1 MEELLNNR
9 MDLNLENNLIL
20 EKQNNFF
27 ETNIGKAINGGIN
40 IGLRLLLPDFL
51 ENQIIEI
58 KDILMSQGIKDGI
71 KTITNSIMDLGKSVT
86 GIFTGKFEN
95 VTQIENAIK
104 NGGVLD
110 ITSKVLD
117 KSIDLAKQNKLI
129 NNSTA
134 SVLKKG
140 QKVLLKSI
148 NNNMENMLT
157 SQMKS
162 IEKLDKYIS
171 NWKSAYKEKNIEK
184 MKKEYKK
191 INNELNKVIPI
202 ENTIKTARNIE
213 NIHNLVL
220 NNGNNFNLSEME
232 LDLAKKLV

>member
-110 ITSKVLD
+110 LTSKVLD

-134 SVLKKG
+134 IVLKKG

-191 INNELNKVIPI
+191 INTELNKVIPI
-202 ENTIKTARNIE
+202 EKTIKTARNIE
-213 NIHNLVL
+213 NIHNLIL
-220 NNGNNFNLSEME
+220 NNGNNFNLSETE

>member
-1 MEELLNNR
+1 MEEILNNNI
-9 MDLNLENNLIL
+9 DLNLENKLIV
-20 EKQNNFF
+20 EEQKNFF
-27 ETNIGKAINGGIN
+27 ETNLGKAINGGLN
-40 IGLRLLLPDFL
+40 IGLRLLLPDFI
-51 ENQIIEI
+51 ENQIIEL

-71 KTITNSIMDLGKSVT
+71 KTITNNVMDLGKSVK

-110 ITSKVLD
+110 ITSEVLN

-129 NNSTA
+129 KNSTA

-140 QKVLLKSI
+140 KNVILDSI

-157 SQMKS
+157 SQIKS
-162 IEKLDKYIS
+162 IEKLDKAIS
-171 NWKSAYKEKNIEK
+171 NWEEAYKVQNLEE

-191 INNELNKVIPI
+191 INKELKNVIPI

-213 NIHNLVL
+213 NIHNLIL
-220 NNGNNFNLSEME
+220 NNGNKFNLSEDQLE
-232 LDLAKKLV
+232 LAKKLA

>member
-95 VTQIENAIK
+95 ITQIENAIK

-110 ITSKVLD
+110 LTSKVLD

-134 SVLKKG
+134 IVLKKG

-191 INNELNKVIPI
+191 INTELNKVIPI
-202 ENTIKTARNIE
+202 EKTIKTARNIE
-213 NIHNLVL
+213 NIHNLIL
-220 NNGNNFNLSEME
+220 NNGNNFNLSETE